1 MHFAQTK
8 QKNIEHCFSFS
19 GTITVSTPIYSIDAV
34 IIRAKMR
41 YDADLHFG
49 AFARISELRVFT
61 TYEQCVIQYAEL
73 NSKQNIQYMY
83 NVRNRFCK
91 IDRFEWRRVAPSHL
105 TSRRQFAPTG
115 VRGPQAHVE
124 SNNTKQTIEYN
135 TIQNQWNPCTAL
147 PTDSTVQ
154 YRSPVDSRDQ

>member
-19 GTITVSTPIYSIDAV
+19 GTITVSTPIYSLDAV

-41 YDADLHFG
+41 LKRICISALLLESANSGSSLHMNS
-49 AFARISELRVFT
+49 ASYNMRRSTRSRIYS
-61 TYEQCVIQYAEL
+61 I
-73 NSKQNIQYMY
+73 MY
-83 NVRNRFCK
+83 NVRTRLCK
-91 IDRFEWRRVAPSHL
+91 IDRFEWRGVASSHL

-124 SNNTKQTIEYN
+124 LNNTKQTIEYN
-135 TIQNQWNPCTAL
+135 SIQWNPCTAL
-147 PTDSTVQ
+147 LTDSTVQ
-154 YRSPVDSRDQ
+154 YRSPVESRDQ